1 MAEGI
6 DFHRMRR
13 EIIRWNLLR
22 ALDYARPEGTTETVL
37 LLTIQG
43 LYADATQR
51 EIRREL
57 DYLEGRRLLTID
69 GRHTGS
75 WHAGLARHGVDV
87 VEYAIECEPGIA
99 RPPQV

>member
-1 MAEGI
+1 VVDSI

-22 ALDYARPEGTTETVL
+22 ALDYARPEGTTEVVL

-57 DYLEGRRLLTID
+57 DYLADRALLNID
-69 GRHTGS
+69 GRHTGN
-75 WHAGLARHGVDV
+75 WHASLARHGVDI
-87 VEYAIECEPGIA
+87 VEYAVECQPGIA
-99 RPPQV
+99 RPPKV

>member
-1 MAEGI
+1 VVEGI

-57 DYLEGRRLLTID
+57 DYLEGRALLTID
-69 GRHTGS
+69 GRHTGG
-75 WHAGLARHGVDV
+75 WHACLDRNGVDL
-87 VEYAIECEPGIA
+87 VEYAIACEPGIA
-99 RPPQV
+99 RPPKV